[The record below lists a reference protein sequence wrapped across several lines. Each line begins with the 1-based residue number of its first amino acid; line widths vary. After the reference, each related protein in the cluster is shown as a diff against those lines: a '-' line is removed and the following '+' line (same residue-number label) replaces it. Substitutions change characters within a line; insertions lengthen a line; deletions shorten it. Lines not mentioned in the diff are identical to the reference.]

1 VHPLSASCPESHYFR
16 GTRTAMN
23 KTLLYLTTLLLS
35 SICAQAGRV
44 TGNVKNQQGD
54 ILPYA
59 SILVKGTTLGTTTNS
74 QGNYFLDLGPGTYT
88 ITCQYVGY
96 SRVEKTVTV
105 TSSPL
110 TLNFEL
116 SVQQTTMKEV
126 VVRANAED
134 PAYEIIRQ
142 AIRAKKN
149 YVAPLDSFT
158 CEAYIKTLVKTRK
171 LPKKMFGQK
180 IEDED
185 RKEMGV
191 DSAGKGIIHLSESL
205 TKIAFKKPNKIK
217 LEVLS
222 GRESGSSGYGFNF
235 PTFIN
240 FYNDNVNVFTAQLNP
255 RGFISPIADGA
266 MGFYAYKYLGSFWE
280 DGKEINQI
288 QVIARRNYEPL
299 FNGTINITEGDWRIH
314 SLELT
319 LTKKS
324 QLEILDTMRIKQI
337 HVPVTKD
344 VWQTKDQV
352 VYFTFNIMGIDAV
365 GNFLNVYNKYEV
377 TPSFNK
383 KYFNNVVIKYDTAVN
398 KKSKA
403 YWDSIRPV
411 QLELEEVKDYKTKD
425 SLMAYRRD
433 SVWTKAYTDSMRK
446 KQGKIT
452 VMKVLYSGF
461 SRYNYNPKSPV
472 WFNWKPLLPQVQY
485 NTVEGLVLN
494 AEATIQRS
502 FPKIKQQISLT
513 PHVRY
518 GFSNQ
523 HFNAWATLQWWK
535 RAFTW
540 DQDGGTTSR
549 TVWTA
554 SGGKRVSQ
562 FNQENPISPLM
573 NSLYTLF
580 NRRNYMKI
588 YENYFGRLAYT
599 KTFDNDLRITADV
612 LYEDRIPI
620 DNTTDFSIFK
630 DRNKIFTPN
639 YPFEKI
645 PDQFMRHQAFIAGI
659 SLQFQPGQK
668 YIQYPRSKMAI
679 GSKYPTFAASYKK
692 GLDKVLG
699 SDVDFDKWSFSVWD
713 NMNFKLRG
721 LMKYRIDIG
730 GFINNN
736 KVPIQDYR
744 HFNGNQLIFASRYLN
759 SFQLAPYY
767 RNSTTEAFY
776 AVGHLEHH
784 FNGFLTNKIPL
795 FKRLNWHL
803 VGGGNAFFVNKD
815 NNYVEVF
822 GGIENILKLFRVD
835 VVASYLNGYKGQVGL
850 RIGLGG
856 LLGGSIRLPE

>member
-1 VHPLSASCPESHYFR
+1 
-16 GTRTAMN
+16 MK
-23 KTLLYLTTLLLS
+23 KTLLYLTTLLLF

-44 TGNVKNQQGD
+44 TGTVKNQKGET
-54 ILPYA
+54 LPYA
-59 SILVKGTTLGTTTNS
+59 SVFVKGTTIGTTTSS
-74 QGNYFLDLGPGTYT
+74 QGNYFLDLIPGIYT

-96 SRVEKTVTV
+96 AKIEKNVTV
-105 TSSPL
+105 TSGTV
-110 TLNFEL
+110 TLNFDL
-116 SVQQTTMKEV
+116 AVQQTTMKEV

-134 PAYEIIRQ
+134 PAYEIIRN
-142 AIRAKKN
+142 AIRKKKD

-171 LPKKMFGQK
+171 LPKRVFGQK
-180 IEDED
+180 IEED
-185 RKEMGV
+185 DKKEMNM

-205 TKIAFKKPNKIK
+205 TKIAYKKPGKIK

-222 GRESGSSGYGFNF
+222 GRESGSGGYGFNF

-240 FYNDNVNVFTAQLNP
+240 FYNDNVNVFTSQLNP
-255 RGFISPIADGA
+255 RGFVSPIADA
-266 MGFYAYKYLGSFWE
+266 ALNYYAYKYLGSFYE

-314 SLELT
+314 SLELV

-337 HVPVTKD
+337 HVPVAKD
-344 VWQTKDQV
+344 IWQTKDQV
-352 VYFTFNIMGIDAV
+352 VYFTFNILGIDAV

-377 TPSFNK
+377 NPSFSK

-398 KKSKA
+398 KRTKA

-411 QLELEEVKDYKTKD
+411 QLELEEVKDYKFKD
-425 SLMAYRRD
+425 SAMAYRRD
-433 SVWTKAYTDSMRK
+433 SIWTKSYIDSMRK
-446 KQGKIT
+446 KQGKVT

-461 SRYNYNPKSPV
+461 SRYNYNPQRPV
-472 WFNWKPLLPQVQY
+472 WFTWKPLLQQVQY
-485 NTVEGLVLN
+485 NTAEGLVLN

-502 FPKIKQQISLT
+502 FPKIKQQISFT

-523 HFNAWATLQWWK
+523 HFNAWASFQWWK

-549 TVWTA
+549 SVWGLT
-554 SGGKRVSQ
+554 GGKRVSQ
-562 FNQENPISPLM
+562 FNQENPITPLM
-573 NSLYTLF
+573 NSIYTLF
-580 NRRNYMKI
+580 VRRNYMKI
-588 YENYFGRLAYT
+588 YENYFGRITWT
-599 KTFDNDLRITADV
+599 KRFDNDLRITADV

-620 DNTTDFSIFK
+620 DNTTDYSIFK
-630 DRNKIFTPN
+630 DKDKVFTPN
-639 YPFEKI
+639 YPYEKI
-645 PDQFMRHQAFIAGI
+645 GGQFIQHQALIASI
-659 SLQFQPGQK
+659 SAQFQPGQR
-668 YIQYPRSKMAI
+668 YIQYPRNKVAI

-692 GLDKVLG
+692 GIDKALG
-699 SDVDFDKWSFSVWD
+699 SDVDFDKWTFSIWD

-721 LMKYRIDIG
+721 EMKYRFSIG
-730 GFINNN
+730 GFINDS
-736 KVPIQDYR
+736 KVPIQDYQ
-744 HFNGNQLIFASRYLN
+744 HFNGNQLIFANKYLN

-767 RNSTTEAFY
+767 ANSTTESFY

-795 FKRLNWHL
+795 FKKLNWHL
-803 VGGGNAFFVNKD
+803 VGGGNAFYVNKD

-822 GGIENILKLFRVD
+822 GGIENIFKLIRVD
-835 VVASYLNGYKGQVGL
+835 VVASYLNGQKGQVGL

-856 LLGGSIRLPE
+856 LLGGAIQLPE

>member
-1 VHPLSASCPESHYFR
+1 
-16 GTRTAMN
+16 MK
-23 KTLLYLTTLLLS
+23 KTLLYLTSFLLS
-35 SICAQAGRV
+35 FIGAQAGRV
-44 TGNVKNQQGD
+44 TGSVKNQKGEA
-54 ILPYA
+54 LPYA
-59 SILVKGTTLGTTTNS
+59 SVFVKGTTIGTTTSS
-74 QGNYFLDLGPGTYT
+74 QGNYFLDLIPGTYT

-96 SRVEKTVTV
+96 TKIEKNVTV
-105 TSSPL
+105 ASSGTV

-116 SVQQTTMKEV
+116 AVQQTTMKEV

-134 PAYEIIRQ
+134 PAYEIIRN
-142 AIRAKKN
+142 AIRKKKD

-171 LPKKMFGQK
+171 LPKRVFGQK
-180 IEDED
+180 IEED
-185 RKEMGV
+185 DKKEMGM

-205 TKIAFKKPNKIK
+205 TKIAYKKPGKLK

-222 GRESGSSGYGFNF
+222 GRESGSGGYGFNF

-240 FYNDNVNVFTAQLNP
+240 FYNDNVNVFTSQLNP
-255 RGFISPIADGA
+255 RGFISPIADA
-266 MGFYAYKYLGSFWE
+266 ALSYYAYKYLGSFWE

-314 SLELT
+314 SLELI

-337 HVPVTKD
+337 HVPVTRD

-352 VYFTFNIMGIDAV
+352 VYFTFSMLGIDAV
-365 GNFLNVYNKYEV
+365 GNFLNVYNKYET
-377 TPSFNK
+377 TPTFGK
-383 KYFNNVVIKYDTAVN
+383 RYFNNVVIRYDTAIN

-411 QLELEEVKDYKTKD
+411 QLELEEAKDYKFKD
-425 SLMAYRRD
+425 SAMAYRRD
-433 SVWTKAYTDSMRK
+433 SVWTKAYIDSMRK

-452 VMKVLYSGF
+452 VMKVLYNGF
-461 SRYNYNPKSPV
+461 THYNYNPKRPV
-472 WFNWKPLLPQVQY
+472 WFTWKPLLQQVQY

-494 AEATIQRS
+494 AEASIQRS
-502 FPKIKQQISLT
+502 FPKLKQQISFT

-523 HFNAWATLQWWK
+523 HFNAWANFQWWK

-549 TVWTA
+549 SVWSVA
-554 SGGKRVSQ
+554 GGKRVSQ
-562 FNQENPISPLM
+562 FNQDNPILPLM
-573 NSLYTLF
+573 NSVYTLF
-580 NRRNYMKI
+580 VRRNYMKI
-588 YENYFGRLAYT
+588 YENYFGRIAWS
-599 KTFDNDLRITADV
+599 KRFDNDLRIIGDV
-612 LYEDRIPI
+612 LYEDRIPL

-630 DRNKIFTPN
+630 DKDKVFTPN
-639 YPFEKI
+639 YPYEKV
-645 PDQFMRHQAFIAGI
+645 PAQFIRHQALIAGI
-659 SLQFQPGQK
+659 SVQFQPGQRF
-668 YIQYPRSKMAI
+668 IQYPTNKMPI
-679 GSKYPTFAASYKK
+679 GSKYPTFSVSYKK
-692 GLDKVLG
+692 GIDNALG
-699 SDVDFDKWSFSVWD
+699 SDVDFDKWTFSVWD

-721 LMKYRIDIG
+721 AMKYRFSIG
-730 GFINNN
+730 GFINDS
-736 KVPIQDYR
+736 KVPIQDYQ

-767 RNSTTEAFY
+767 ENSTTESFY

-795 FKRLNWHL
+795 FKKLNWHL
-803 VGGGNAFFVNKD
+803 VGGGNAFYVNKD

-822 GGIENILKLFRVD
+822 GGIENIFKLLRVD
-835 VVASYLNGYKGQVGL
+835 VVASYLNGQKGQVGL

-856 LLGGSIRLPE
+856 LLGGAIQLPQ

>member
-1 VHPLSASCPESHYFR
+1 
-16 GTRTAMN
+16 MN
-23 KTLLYLTTLLLS
+23 KTLLHLTVLLLS
-35 SICAQAGRV
+35 FVSAQAGRV
-44 TGNVKNQQGD
+44 AGTVKNQNGEV
-54 ILPYA
+54 LPYA
-59 SILVKGTTLGTTTNS
+59 SVFVKGTTTGTTTNS
-74 QGNYFLDLGPGTYT
+74 QGNYFLDLDPGTYT

-96 SRVEKTVTV
+96 AKTEKTITV
-105 TSSPL
+105 TSSTL

-126 VVRANAED
+126 VVKANAED
-134 PAYEIIRQ
+134 PAYEIIRN
-142 AIRAKKN
+142 AIRKKKD

-158 CEAYIKTLVKTRK
+158 CEAYIKTLIKTRK
-171 LPKKMFGQK
+171 LPKRVLGQK
-180 IEDED
+180 IEEAD

-205 TKIAFKKPNKIK
+205 TKIAFKKPNKVK

-222 GRESGSSGYGFNF
+222 GRESGSQGGYGFNF

-240 FYNDNVNVFTAQLNP
+240 FYNNNVNVFTSQLNP
-255 RGFISPIADGA
+255 RGFVSPIADGA
-266 MGFYAYKYLGSFWE
+266 LNYYAYKYLGSFWE

-314 SLELT
+314 SLELE

-324 QLEILDTMRIKQI
+324 QLELLDTMRIKQI

-352 VYFTFNIMGIDAV
+352 VYFTFNILGIDAT
-365 GNFLNVYNKYEV
+365 GNFLNVYNKYDV
-377 TPSFNK
+377 IPTFNK
-383 KYFNNVVIKYDTAVN
+383 KYFNNVLIKYDTAVN

-411 QLELEEVKDYKTKD
+411 QLELEEAKDYKIKD
-425 SLMAYRRD
+425 SAMQFRRD
-433 SVWTKAYTDSMRK
+433 SLWTKGRIDSMRR
-446 KQGKIT
+446 KQGKVT
-452 VMKVLYSGF
+452 VMKVLWNGY

-472 WFNWKPLLPQVQY
+472 RFTWRPLLPQLEY
-485 NTVEGLVLN
+485 NTVEGLVAN
-494 AEATIQRS
+494 AEATIVRS
-502 FPKIKQQISLT
+502 FPKTGRQISFT

-518 GFSNQ
+518 GFSNT
-523 HFNAWATLQWWK
+523 HLNAWATVQLWK
-535 RAFTW
+535 RQFTW
-540 DQDGGTTSR
+540 EQDGGTSSGST
-549 TVWTA
+549 WTLQ
-554 SGGKRVSQ
+554 GGKRVSQ
-562 FNQENPISPLM
+562 FNQDNPITPLM

-588 YENYFGRLAYT
+588 YENYFGRIAYN
-599 KTFDNDLRITADV
+599 KRFDNDLRITGDV
-612 LYEDRIPI
+612 LYEDRLPLE
-620 DNTTDFSIFK
+620 NTTDFSIFK
-630 DRNKIFTPN
+630 DKDKVFTPN
-639 YPFEKI
+639 YPYEKV
-645 PDQFMRHQAFIAGI
+645 PGQFIRHQALIVGI
-659 SLQFQPGQK
+659 SAQFQPGQR
-668 YIQYPRSKMAI
+668 YIQYPRNKQAI
-679 GSKYPTFAASYKK
+679 GSKYPTFAVSYKK
-692 GLDKVLG
+692 GLDVLD
-699 SDVDFDKWSFSVWD
+699 SDVDFDKWSASVWD
-713 NMNFKLRG
+713 DMNFKLRG
-721 LMKYRIDIG
+721 TMKYRFSIG
-730 GFINNN
+730 GFINDR
-736 KVPIQDYR
+736 KVPIQDYQ

-759 SFQLAPYY
+759 SFQIAPYY
-767 RNSTTEAFY
+767 ENSTTESFY

-835 VVASYLNGYKGQVGL
+835 VVASYLNGKKGQVGV

-856 LLGGSIRLPE
+856 LLGGAIRISE